1 MSYSYVSDH
10 TRASIPGQSIT
21 EIYIDLLI
29 VNDTANDPVPGDR
42 VLEGYLG
49 DH

>member
-10 TRASIPGQSIT
+10 TRASILGQSIA
-21 EIYIDLLI
+21 EIYIDLPI
-29 VNDTANDPVPGDR
+29 IDNTADDPVPGNR

-49 DH
+49 DR